1 MFVIIRMTR
10 VKWLAFT
17 QPPSR
22 ILGQHRVLKSVNSAL
37 SPAFGNRYHGS
48 FQFYCATMYLPI
60 ETECYSVDHR
70 KSCQRVESWKLSRPS
85 AGRGLPGAGS
95 LHQIH
100 RYRDDRIYDDCAADH
115 VILPSFRW

>member
-1 MFVIIRMTR
+1 MQRASIHYFFI
-10 VKWLAFT
+10 F
-17 QPPSR
+17 
-22 ILGQHRVLKSVNSAL
+22 KSVINFL
-37 SPAFGNRYHGS
+37 IIL
-48 FQFYCATMYLPI
+48 FYCATMYLPI

-70 KSCQRVESWKLSRPS
+70 KSCQRVENWKLSRPS

-95 LHQIH
+95 LHRIH